1 MVARGRFELNN
12 ADIFGVD
19 WNSDGNVEGSGSVC
33 NELLHEKEARI
44 NFLAGPPGVGPGTL
58 APLSFLFSVRVAS
71 EFVKSPVLYLFRI
84 PTVWNPTE
92 LRARGTD
99 NLPSC
104 S

>member
-1 MVARGRFELNN
+1 MWFLAFALYMVKKSHGCPKFT
-12 ADIFGVD
+12 
-19 WNSDGNVEGSGSVC
+19 
-33 NELLHEKEARI
+33 
-44 NFLAGPPGVGPGTL
+44 LAGPPGVGPGTL
-58 APLSFLFSVRVAS
+58 APLSFRFSVRVAS

-84 PTVWNPTE
+84 PTVWNLTE